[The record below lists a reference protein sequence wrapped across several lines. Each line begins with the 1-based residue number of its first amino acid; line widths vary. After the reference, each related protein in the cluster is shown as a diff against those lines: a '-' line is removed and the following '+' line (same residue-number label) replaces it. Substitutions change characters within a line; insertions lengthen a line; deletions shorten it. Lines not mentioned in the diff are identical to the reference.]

1 MKTKKSHNGG
11 SFCCERAGLSLWM
24 LVFGPGDTKNYTF
37 LLFDAEVVLHNTMTR
52 VLRWRKDRTAFNSGI
67 GST

>member
-1 MKTKKSHNGG
+1 
-11 SFCCERAGLSLWM
+11 M